1 MTQNKLWTNED
12 LDNALQ
18 YVKARPYL
26 VEQLLEDIN
35 VSDRGAVRNAIADG
49 WAEAFDRYDSDVAE
63 QFIRAYEKLGGDKQ

>member
-1 MTQNKLWTNED
+1 MTQNKFWTSED

-26 VEQLLEDIN
+26 IEQILTNIS
-35 VSDRGAVRNAIADG
+35 VSDRGAVRNVIADG

-63 QFIRAYEKLGGDKQ
+63 QFIVAYEKLGGDK